1 ESGRERGRLWRLTP
15 PNFTPPKPP
24 RPGHATT
31 LELVATLENPNSW
44 WRETAQLLLFERQD
58 FSAVTA
64 LHAMVIRGRTAQAR
78 LHALWTLA
86 GLNTLLDEDVLAG
99 LQDAEAGVRE

>member
-24 RPGHATT
+24 RLGRATT
-31 LELVATLENPNSW
+31 DELAATLENPNSW
-44 WRETAQLLLFERQD
+44 WRETAQRLLFERQD
-58 FSAVTA
+58 RSAVRP
-64 LHAMVIRGRTAQAR
+64 LRKMVKSGNT

-86 GLNTLLDEDVLAG
+86 GLNSLTDEDVLAG
-99 LQDAEAGVRE
+99 LKDQSAGVRE